1 MRRSKDDAA
10 KTRARIVAEASRL
23 FRARGID
30 ATSVADVMSAA
41 GLTVGG
47 FYRHFDSKEDLV
59 AEAIDAA
66 SRETADRHLA
76 KLASEDGKDPFLLLD
91 NYLSDAHRNHPGL
104 GCPVAALCSE
114 VGRGSKTA
122 RRAFTSALDRLVSG
136 IGASGGR
143 GSKGERASALFAA
156 SAAVGAV
163 VLARATH
170 DEALARE
177 LLSAARAR
185 LIVRSGGPST
195 GRLRS
200 TRQSGRSPPLRSR
213 RWS

>member
-1 MRRSKDDAA
+1 MRRSQEDTA
-10 KTRARIVAEASRL
+10 KTRARIVEEASRL

-47 FYRHFDSKEDLV
+47 FYRHFESKEDLV

-66 SRETADRHLA
+66 SRETSPRAA
-76 KLASEDGKDPFLLLD
+76 ASSASVNESDPVALL
-91 NYLSDAHRNHPGL
+91 NSYLSDAHRRHPGQ

-114 VGRGSKTA
+114 VARGSRPTK
-122 RRAFTSALDRLVSG
+122 RAFTRALERLLGSM
-136 IGASGGR
+136 GATGG
-143 GSKGERASALFAA
+143 GSRKADRASALFAV

-170 DEALARE
+170 DESLAGE

-185 LIVRSGGPST
+185 LAALSDA
-195 GRLRS
+195 
-200 TRQSGRSPPLRSR
+200 R
-213 RWS
+213 RNV

>member
-1 MRRSKDDAA
+1 MRRSQEDAA
-10 KTRARIVAEASRL
+10 KTRARIVDEASRL

-66 SRETADRHLA
+66 SRETTERQRASA
-76 KLASEDGKDPFLLLD
+76 ASEDDDQLLALLD
-91 NYLSDAHRNHPGL
+91 RYLSDAHRKHAGQ

-114 VGRGSKTA
+114 VAHGSKATK
-122 RRAFTSALDRLVSG
+122 RAFTGALERLLTG
-136 IGASGGR
+136 IGAAR
-143 GSKGERASALFAA
+143 GPRSKADRAGALFAA
-156 SAAVGAV
+156 SAAVGAL

-170 DEALARE
+170 DESLARE
-177 LLSAARAR
+177 LRSAARER
-185 LIVRSGGPST
+185 LTAPSG
-195 GRLRS
+195 
-200 TRQSGRSPPLRSR
+200 
-213 RWS
+213 

>member
-1 MRRSKDDAA
+1 MRRSQEDAA
-10 KTRARIVAEASRL
+10 KTRARIVDEASRL

-47 FYRHFDSKEDLV
+47 FYRHFESKEDLV
-59 AEAIDAA
+59 VEAIDAA

-76 KLASEDGKDPFLLLD
+76 RSASEDGNNLLALFD
-91 NYLSDAHRNHPGL
+91 TYLSDAHRKHPGL

-114 VGRGSKTA
+114 VAHGSKTTK
-122 RRAFTSALDRLVSG
+122 RAFTGALERLLTG
-136 IGASGGR
+136 IGAAGGPS
-143 GSKGERASALFAA
+143 SKADRASALFAA

-170 DEALARE
+170 DESLARE
-177 LLSAARAR
+177 LLSAARER
-185 LIVRSGGPST
+185 LVGPSGGPP
-195 GRLRS
+195 G
-200 TRQSGRSPPLRSR
+200 
-213 RWS
+213 